1 MLDNVTIQNETNEL
15 NIFAMFKCTMYCML
29 QKLVSNSFDLNNKI
43 CSEQVMIYSIV
54 LKPYI

>member
-43 CSEQVMIYSIV
+43 CSEQVMIYSN
-54 LKPYI
+54 K